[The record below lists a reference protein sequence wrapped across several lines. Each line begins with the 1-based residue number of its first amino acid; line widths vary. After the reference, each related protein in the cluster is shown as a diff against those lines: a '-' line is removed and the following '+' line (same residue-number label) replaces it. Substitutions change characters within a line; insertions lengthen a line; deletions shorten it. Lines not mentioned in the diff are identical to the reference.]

1 MGVLNVCC
9 YPTSIA
15 LKAADHAYVP
25 CGDGAYA
32 WGCWGG
38 NSGGTVVRSGTGS
51 TARAEAIAGDK
62 GRAGITHYL
71 INGVCHQS
79 ANRILLPARIT
90 ANNARGHLLS
100 VSIFGLF
107 GRPSAGLGLFLAPL
121 YLHGSTS
128 GDLDACIYQGTAASS
143 NAPPEQAFIE
153 ASIALYD
160 KTYPELL
167 VKSSDGAGGSHQ
179 APDQQVGENQVQ
191 RTAEFN
197 IENFKLFVKYRA
209 VARGQ
214 MFSTIQF
221 HKMMV
226 AREEFERSREVIE
239 IEFGEIGSGGWQD
252 FVRKFDD
259 LTLHFQDRLAQIL
272 PPQDYEALLDISQE
286 RRMVLS
292 DPEIVESVYAPGSKP
307 RGPGRR

>member
-1 MGVLNVCC
+1 
-9 YPTSIA
+9 
-15 LKAADHAYVP
+15 
-25 CGDGAYA
+25 
-32 WGCWGG
+32 
-38 NSGGTVVRSGTGS
+38 
-51 TARAEAIAGDK
+51 
-62 GRAGITHYL
+62 
-71 INGVCHQS
+71 
-79 ANRILLPARIT
+79 
-90 ANNARGHLLS
+90 
-100 VSIFGLF
+100 
-107 GRPSAGLGLFLAPL
+107 L

-153 ASIALYD
+153 ASIALYG

-167 VKSSDGAGGSHQ
+167 VKSSNGTGGSQQ

-191 RTAEFN
+191 RAAEFN